1 MEEYEDEESARLRR
15 EAIAAAAIDNRAF
28 PPTLLFHPPGG
39 RDADTRSV
47 VTGNL

>member
-28 PPTLLFHPPGG
+28 PPTLLFNPPGG
-39 RDADTRSV
+39 RDAESKSMI
-47 VTGNL
+47 TGV